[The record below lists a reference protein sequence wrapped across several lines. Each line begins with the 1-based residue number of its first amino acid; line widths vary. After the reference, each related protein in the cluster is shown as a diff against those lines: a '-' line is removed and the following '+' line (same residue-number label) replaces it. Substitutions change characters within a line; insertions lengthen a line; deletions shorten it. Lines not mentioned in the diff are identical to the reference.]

1 MMIRHLSYFVALAR
15 ERHFARAAAVCNV
28 TQPTLTVAIQK
39 LEADLEARL
48 VVRSHRYVGLTHEGE
63 HVLAWAQQIL
73 ADYDSLRVDLG
84 GLKKGLE
91 GTLRLGVIPAAMAS
105 VAFVTEPFCSAHPA
119 AKVSVQSMNSRDIQR
134 GLNAFEID
142 AGLTYLDNEPLEHAR
157 TVPLYLERYI
167 FVTRRGGRHEG
178 RSTITWKEA
187 AGERLCLLSEDMQN
201 RRIINKIVES
211 TGVPIDPTIT
221 GNSFLNILSHLRQGG
236 WSSIVPHIFSF
247 IIGDTPDLLKLDL
260 VEPVHSQAI
269 GLVLSDRDPLSPMT
283 SALVAAVTGVDF
295 ERELARAMGRE
306 A

>member
-1 MMIRHLSYFVALAR
+1 
-15 ERHFARAAAVCNV
+15 
-28 TQPTLTVAIQK
+28 
-39 LEADLEARL
+39 
-48 VVRSHRYVGLTHEGE
+48 
-63 HVLAWAQQIL
+63 
-73 ADYDSLRVDLG
+73 
-84 GLKKGLE
+84 
-91 GTLRLGVIPAAMAS
+91 MAS
-105 VAFVTEPFCSAHPA
+105 VAFVTEPFCSAHLA